1 MGTKFLDLVA
11 TLPAELRAVAI
22 AAIVIL
28 MIGGMGIGLIEFA
41 YRKDLLS
48 RASARRLSLVVVTTV
63 ELCSLV
69 LAIGVVILLLWGAF
83 GGVLPPAK

>member
-11 TLPAELRAVAI
+11 TLPAELRAGAI
-22 AAIVIL
+22 AAIIIL
-28 MIGGMGIGLIEFA
+28 MIGGMSVGLIEFA

-48 RASARRLSLVVVTTV
+48 HANARRLSLVAVATV

-69 LAIGVVILLLWGAF
+69 LAISIVVLLLMGAFRGVV
-83 GGVLPPAK
+83 PAK

>member
-1 MGTKFLDLVA
+1 MGMKFLDLVT
-11 TLPAELRAVAI
+11 TLPTELRAGAI

-28 MIGGMGIGLIEFA
+28 MIGGMSVGLIEFA

-48 RASARRLSLVVVTTV
+48 QANARRLSLVAVTTI

-69 LAIGVVILLLWGAF
+69 LAISIVVLLLWSTFDEAL
-83 GGVLPPAK
+83 LPPE